1 MHNGNVHGFTKI
13 RRALLERLRDC
24 LFEWLSGTT
33 DSELLFALFLNQVR
47 PACWRAAVT
56 QPALTPRPRKSCRTA
71 SRCSRPRCSRTR

>member
-1 MHNGNVHGFTKI
+1 MHNGNVHDFTKI

-47 PACWRAAVT
+47 PPDDVARRH
-56 QPALTPRPRKSCRTA
+56 ALRLTRPRACSCRTA
-71 SRCSRPRCSRTR
+71 

>member
-1 MHNGNVHGFTKI
+1 MHNGNVNDFTKI

-47 PACWRAAVT
+47 PAR
-56 QPALTPRPRKSCRTA
+56 
-71 SRCSRPRCSRTR
+71 

>member
-33 DSELLFALFLNQVR
+33 DSELLFALFLNQAR
-47 PACWRAAVT
+47 LRLHT
-56 QPALTPRPRKSCRTA
+56 Q
-71 SRCSRPRCSRTR
+71 